1 MTNTVCGNIFGRY
14 VSMPGIF
21 TREGNELMET
31 CTKQRTDTPPVSVY
45 QEYDQRKRDL
55 FLKYGHGP
63 EYDEAVRELIC
74 ELGI

>member
-1 MTNTVCGNIFGRY
+1 
-14 VSMPGIF
+14 
-21 TREGNELMET
+21 MET
-31 CTKQRTDTPPVSVY
+31 ICKEQKTDTPSVSVY

-63 EYDEAVRELIC
+63 EHDEAVRELID